1 MARLLCVVT
10 ATDAIAEFRRGPV
23 LNHDESPSQV
33 AERIHPGV
41 YIRSFYF
48 YDPDGIML
56 EFACWT
62 KEFNA
67 DEANAS
73 PRTAADRHRR
83 PIGGT
88 H

>member
-1 MARLLCVVT
+1 MSQGYDTRGSVTLCCNG
-10 ATDAIAEFRRGPV
+10 DGRDRRVP
-23 LNHDESPSQV
+23 QV
-33 AERIHPGV
+33 AERLHPGV

-83 PIGGT
+83 PIVGT